1 MARAPRCTDD
11 NAISPSAAF
20 HFLCAHAIKH
30 SFLFLT
36 LFSDFFS
43 LKVIYLIE
51 SERDGVSSPRL
62 FQSVNQSAVDYQC
75 NSSRTAMCSDG
86 GRELKSAAFGS
97 GKSKINIVLKQ
108 LGSEKERQKN
118 LI

>member
-1 MARAPRCTDD
+1 MARALRYTDD

-43 LKVIYLIE
+43 LKMIYLIE
-51 SERDGVSSPRL
+51 SERDRVSSPRL
-62 FQSVNQSAVDYQC
+62 FQSVNQLGVDYQ
-75 NSSRTAMCSDG
+75 RVPMCPDG
-86 GRELKSAAFGS
+86 GRELKSVAFGS
-97 GKSKINIVLKQ
+97 KKVK
-108 LGSEKERQKN
+108 
-118 LI
+118 